1 MLRDFNMCKKWWKQY
16 TKKSFLVYDGLK
28 EYAFEQHVDKIF
40 VALNDTLK
48 KLRQHDGTN
57 TWIKVVMAAATLKGK
72 DSVEGGK

>member
-1 MLRDFNMCKKWWKQY
+1 M
-16 TKKSFLVYDGLK
+16 
-28 EYAFEQHVDKIF
+28 DKIF